1 MYNLRERKKSCPK
14 NLATTPSPPPLQRTK
29 GLSLKLSDVVKV
41 HLIMTFVDM
50 VHNFRIVIRHQ
61 DSLFLLLLGHFESV
75 SFHFINSILLLHSV
89 LPLLQTRMVSI
100 KSIFFWSRKL
110 S

>member
-1 MYNLRERKKSCPK
+1 MAKKNRVRAFFYLGPIFDAKKNFCQPKKNITYNLRERKKSCPK

-61 DSLFLLLLGHFESV
+61 DSLFLLLLGPFRISII
-75 SFHFINSILLLHSV
+75 SFH
-89 LPLLQTRMVSI
+89 
-100 KSIFFWSRKL
+100 
-110 S
+110 